1 MDSVSAWT
9 RPCQRAVD
17 RAVGEPSQDIE
28 QTLSRLPQHYAAAL
42 LLRHYQG
49 LSLAETADA
58 LGITEN
64 AAKLRLFRA
73 RKAFAQI
80 YGTSELLGAP
90 GEWEAK
96 G

>member
-1 MDSVSAWT
+1 MDSVPPRP
-9 RPCQRAVD
+9 RPCQRAID
-17 RAVGEPSQDIE
+17 RALGEPPSGYRADP
-28 QTLSRLPQHYAAAL
+28 LPVASAL
-42 LLRHYQG
+42 CRGALLRHYQG

-80 YGTSELLGAP
+80 YGTAELLGAP

>member
-1 MDSVSAWT
+1 
-9 RPCQRAVD
+9 
-17 RAVGEPSQDIE
+17 
-28 QTLSRLPQHYAAAL
+28 L

-80 YGTSELLGAP
+80 YGSTETLGAP
-90 GEWEAK
+90 SEWEAK